1 MIPPGVRI
9 FVCTEAVDM
18 RLGFD
23 RLAYMARSRIGED
36 PEGGSLFVFGNRA
49 ANRVKCLWFDTNGY
63 CLLYKRLHRAVFEL
77 PLMAAGT
84 RSVRIDG
91 SALATL
97 LAGVE
102 GAPHGRRYDRAS
114 RGLVR

>member
-1 MIPPGVRI
+1 VIPPGVRI
-9 FVCTEAVDM
+9 FVCTETVDM

-23 RLAYMARSRIGED
+23 RLAYMARSRLGED
-36 PEGGSLFVFGNRA
+36 PEGGSLFVFANRT
-49 ANRVKCLWFDTNGY
+49 ANRVKCLWFDRNGY

-77 PLMAAGT
+77 PLGPVGA

-91 SALATL
+91 SALVKL

-102 GAPHGRRYDRAS
+102 GARLSRLSDRT
-114 RGLVR
+114 